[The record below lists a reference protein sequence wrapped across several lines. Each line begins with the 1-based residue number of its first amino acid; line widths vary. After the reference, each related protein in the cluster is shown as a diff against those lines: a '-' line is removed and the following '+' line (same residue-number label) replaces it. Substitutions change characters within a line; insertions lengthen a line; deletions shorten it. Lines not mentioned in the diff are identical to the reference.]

1 MHRQRGHMRFLS
13 QALAGETIAFEEG
26 ADGVWSL
33 SFYTV
38 ELGRFEERAYQL
50 KT

>member
-1 MHRQRGHMRFLS
+1 MRFLS